1 MIVNETSKK
10 TVYTLDDYV
19 AFFDAAE
26 KGSIKEIQRMLDN
39 GIGPD
44 TVGPRGWTALMK
56 AAAYNRGE
64 VALEL
69 LKRGAE
75 VDSMNYMNRTALMVA
90 CKKGHYDMVLLLL
103 FYGAN
108 PLLTDVQGKNSLMF
122 AAEGGQTNVV
132 GLIIDR
138 FPELDLMLCDR
149 SGRNALDIA
158 IFNGHLNAAKIVE
171 SASALQYLKN
181 RSENAVAS
189 FAG

>member
-10 TVYTLDDYV
+10 AARNLDDYV

-26 KGSIKEIQRMLDN
+26 KGSIKEVRQMLDA
-39 GIGPD
+39 GIAPNS
-44 TVGPRGWTALMK
+44 VGPRGWTALMR

-69 LKRGAE
+69 LKQGSD
-75 VDSMNYMNRTALMVA
+75 VDATDYMGRSALMIA

-108 PLLTDVQGKNSLMF
+108 PMLIDADGKNSLMF
-122 AAEGGQTNVV
+122 AAEGGQTRIV
-132 GLIIDR
+132 GLLIDR
-138 FPELDLMLCDR
+138 FPELDLMHCDR
-149 SGRNALDIA
+149 SNRNAVDIA
-158 IFNGHLNAAKIVE
+158 IFNGHLNVAKMVE
-171 SASALQYLKN
+171 SATALQYLKKG
-181 RSENAVAS
+181 SEKGVAS